1 MTGCEKFADEKDLVK
16 LFRKLLKSELTETND
31 LPVKAVAKKRG
42 NNFAFLDFE
51 DAEQRKK
58 FSEMFTTIIMP
69 QKRMNLRD
77 AFQVNE
83 KHFKPVKEREQA
95 NQENRDK
102 MIKQLESL
110 THEDIVEAL
119 KETVLQKVTPLASTP
134 YEEQLVEKHKWL

>member
-1 MTGCEKFADEKDLVK
+1 MTGCEKFADEKDIVK
-16 LFRKLLKSELTETND
+16 LLRKLLKSELSESND

-42 NNFAFLDFE
+42 NNFAFLDFA

-58 FSEMFTTIIMP
+58 FTEMFTTIIMP

-83 KHFKPVKEREQA
+83 KHFKPVKERELMT
-95 NQENRDK
+95 QENRDK
-102 MIKQLESL
+102 MIKQIESL

-119 KETVLQKVTPLASTP
+119 KETVL
-134 YEEQLVEKHKWL
+134 